1 MLRILHTADWQ
12 IGRTYSGFPAD
23 DAVPMAEARFA
34 AVERIAQMA
43 QREAVDIVVVAGDV
57 FDSQTVSERTIRRL
71 FNALSGFAG
80 PWLMIPGNHDAALT
94 ESVWTQAQR
103 LGVVPANVHA
113 VLTPGAIDFQQ
124 LRLSVLCAP
133 LTQRHTHSDLTDWF
147 DRHESP
153 EAWYRVGV
161 AHGAVQGV
169 LPEGIDSANPIA
181 SDRVSRACL
190 DYLALGDWHGTRR
203 IDERTWY
210 AGTPEP
216 DRFKANDSGQVLLVE
231 IEAPGSGAQLISP
244 DIRSTLRVSPI
255 PVAQFRWSQRQVRL
269 EVSSDLDALEVE
281 LARLEAPDVFE
292 LAVDGQIDLAGR
304 ARLNVA
310 LAAAAARVRS
320 LRTDLGGLR
329 LAPTADDIAA
339 LRADGYLGEL
349 ITELRA
355 GGDAT
360 DPAEAERARDT
371 LALLTAVLSER
382 VTASAPAVGAGA
394 TA

>member
-1 MLRILHTADWQ
+1 MLKLLHTADWQ
-12 IGRTYSGFPAD
+12 IGRTYAGFPAD

-34 AVERIAQMA
+34 AVERIADLA
-43 QREAVDIVVVAGDV
+43 QREAVDLVVVAGDV

-71 FNALSGFAG
+71 FNALACFAG

-94 ESVWTQAQR
+94 ESVWTLAQR
-103 LGVVPANVHA
+103 QGVVPPNVHVA
-113 VLTPGAIDFQQ
+113 LTPGAIDYPA

-153 EAWYRVGV
+153 EDWYRVGV

-181 SDRVSRACL
+181 ADRASRARL

-216 DRFKANDSGQVLLVE
+216 DRFKANDSGQVLLLE
-231 IEAPGSGAQLISP
+231 IASPVSSIPLSSLIATP
-244 DIRSTLRVSPI
+244 VRVTPI

-269 EVSSDLDALEVE
+269 EVSSDLDALEAE
-281 LARLEAPDVFE
+281 LSHFEPADVCD
-292 LAVDGQIDLAGR
+292 LTVAGQIDLAGLVRLKSCLASAGAR
-304 ARLNVA
+304 A
-310 LAAAAARVRS
+310 RS
-320 LRTDLGGLR
+320 LRSDLGGLR

-349 ITELRA
+349 INELRA
-355 GGDAT
+355 GGEAADS
-360 DPAEAERARDT
+360 AEAERARDA
-371 LALLTAVLSER
+371 LALLTAVLAER
-382 VTASAPAVGAGA
+382 AAASAPVIGPGA